1 MKMFRWFCSWIVIL
15 CYSSVSFAQETVDC
29 SALIDRPTVFFV
41 NGMYTDRKPAERIV
55 EDLKESYFSFLA
67 SLPNQDYLTDE
78 MRCVEFRVAHNQ
90 KEEAWLDLLEAFV
103 QSLSDDTVTF
113 WHWVARTHGFPVPEW
128 FKEKQLEIS
137 KAISSAF
144 AYVIDEDLRKHVDVY
159 AGMLGSR
166 MVVAHSQGNYYA
178 TQANLLLPAY
188 LRIPAF
194 AVATPEG
201 SEPDRG
207 YLTYANDTVINAVR
221 GITGALPANAE
232 GNCEE
237 DWSCH
242 GMREVYLQTDRRLI
256 AWTIFTTLFPPVPY

>member
-1 MKMFRWFCSWIVIL
+1 MKVFRWFCVLMVFL
-15 CYSSVSFAQETVDC
+15 CGSSIGLAQETVDC
-29 SALIDRPTVFFV
+29 STIADRPTVFFV
-41 NGMYTDRKPAERIV
+41 NGMYTDWEPAEATK
-55 EDLKESYFSFLA
+55 EDLKESYFSFIN
-67 SLPNQDYLTDE
+67 SLPNQDYVTDE
-78 MRCVEFRVAHNQ
+78 MRCVDFRIAHNQ

-103 QSLSDDTVTF
+103 QSFSDDTVTF
-113 WHWVARTHGFPVPEW
+113 WHWVSRSSGFPVPEW
-128 FKEKQLEIS
+128 FKEKQLEVA
-137 KAISSAF
+137 KTISSAF
-144 AYVIDEDLRKHVDVY
+144 AYIVDEDLRKHVDVY
-159 AGMLGSR
+159 AGTLGSR

-188 LRIPAF
+188 LRISAF
-194 AVATPEG
+194 AIATPEG
-201 SEPDRG
+201 NEPDGG

-221 GITGALPANAE
+221 EITGALPANAE